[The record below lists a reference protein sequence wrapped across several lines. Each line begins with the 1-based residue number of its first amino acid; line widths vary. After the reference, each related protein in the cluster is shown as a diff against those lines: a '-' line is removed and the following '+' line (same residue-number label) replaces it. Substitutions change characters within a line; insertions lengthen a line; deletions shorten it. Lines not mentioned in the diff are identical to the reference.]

1 MSRSVSRSTDWN
13 LEQASWT
20 YGIERWGKS
29 LFRIN
34 DRGEVCVYWRDSDGI
49 EHEASLMD
57 VIEAT
62 RKEDIGAPLL
72 IRFPAI
78 LHQRVQLLNE
88 SFANA
93 IADLDYENVYRGV
106 FPLKVNQQHQVIRDI
121 SEFGRPYHYGFEVG
135 SKAEL
140 VAALAYS
147 SDPESFLICNGY
159 KDRSFLRLSLLARAA
174 GYQVIPIL
182 ERPRELKMILEE
194 ADKLGIEPEIGIRVR
209 LSTVGKGYWVESSGE
224 QSLFGLNISQV
235 FDAVEFL
242 QEVGRLDCLKL
253 LHFHQGS
260 QLPDIQAI
268 RESVT
273 EAVHVYTGLV
283 NEGAPMGILN
293 LGGGLAVDYDGSQ
306 STEVYSR
313 NYEISEYCHAIVD
326 IVKRVTD
333 EAGVPAPILM
343 TESGRA
349 IAAQYSL
356 LALNILDVNTPELMD
371 EPEIEIED
379 GWDENVSA
387 LQELISKL
395 GENSNLLPVY
405 HEATY
410 HREEVRNLFA
420 LGQLTLRERAVADQ
434 LFWHLVTRI
443 RYEVRKLASPPP
455 ELAAIEDKM
464 ADIYY
469 GNFSVF
475 QSLPDNWAIKQ
486 QFPIMPLHR
495 LDEEPTRHAM
505 IADLTC
511 DCDGKLDCFFD
522 DNAKGRLPIHPLR
535 PDEDYYIGVFLVG
548 AYQETLSD
556 MHNLFGDT
564 HAVSVDIVDGKPVLS
579 RKVLADSIA
588 DVLGYVEYN
597 PERLIERAESLASK
611 RAAMGGISDTAAR
624 QFSESY
630 RKAMADYTYF
640 DHNA

>member
-1 MSRSVSRSTDWN
+1 MSRTLSPSYEWN
-13 LEQASWT
+13 LDEAART
-20 YGIERWGKS
+20 YGVERWGKG

-34 DRGEVCVYWRDSDGI
+34 DKGEVCVYWRDSESI
-49 EHEASLMD
+49 EHEASLLD
-57 VIEAT
+57 ILVAT
-62 RKEDIGAPLL
+62 RDEDIGAPLL
-72 IRFPAI
+72 IRFPTI
-78 LHQRVQLLNE
+78 LQQRVELLNK
-88 SFANA
+88 SFATA
-93 IADLDYENVYRGV
+93 IEDMNYGNVYRGV

-121 SEFGRPYHYGFEVG
+121 SEFGRSYHYGFEVG

-147 SDPESFLICNGY
+147 NDPDAFLICNGY
-159 KDRSFLRLSLLARAA
+159 KDRAFLRLSLLARGA
-174 GYQVIPIL
+174 GYRVIPIL
-182 ERPRELKMILEE
+182 ERPRELKTILEE

-235 FDAVEFL
+235 FDAVEYL
-242 QEVGRLDCLKL
+242 REVGRLDCLKL

-273 EAVHVYTGLV
+273 EAVHVYIGLV
-283 NEGAPMGILN
+283 KEGAPMGILN
-293 LGGGLAVDYDGSQ
+293 LGGGLAVDYDGSR

-333 EAGVPAPILM
+333 EAEVPAPILM

-356 LALNILDVNTPELMD
+356 LALNILDVNTPELTED
-371 EPEIEIED
+371 PEIEIGD
-379 GWDENVSA
+379 DWDENVSA

-395 GENSNLLPVY
+395 DENAGLLPVY

-420 LGQLTLRERAVADQ
+420 LGQVTLRERAAADQ
-434 LFWHLVTRI
+434 LFWYVVTRI
-443 RYEVRKLASPPP
+443 RYEVRKLENPPP

-486 QFPIMPLHR
+486 QFPVMPLHR
-495 LDEEPTRHAM
+495 LDEEPTRHGM

-522 DNAKGRLPIHPLR
+522 DNAKGRLPIHSLR
-535 PDEDYYIGVFLVG
+535 PDEDYYLGVFLVG

-579 RKVLADSIA
+579 RKVHADSIS

-597 PERLIERAESLASK
+597 TERLVERAEFLAKK
-611 RAAMGGISDTAAR
+611 RAASGDISDSAAE
-624 QFSESY
+624 QFAESY
-630 RKAMADYTYF
+630 RKAMDDYTYF